1 MYNSTYGNPY
11 VVHANNS
18 EFTVPYW
25 GIAIYR
31 ANNLQVLHISRWG
44 LFWKKKKNTTT
55 LPLMCLCFFTTQP
68 LYSLGHISKASPKDM
83 DTCTRPVCR
92 LWGQCIHS
100 LIQQAWWVLD
110 LITNFVWQATL
121 STIVKILK
129 YEWIGPW
136 ALQLEY
142 LTVPVLI
149 VSDSPNVGEVL
160 SD

>member
-1 MYNSTYGNPY
+1 MEILTLCMQIILNSLFHT
-11 VVHANNS
+11 
-18 EFTVPYW
+18 EELLFTVQ
-25 GIAIYR
+25 IIYR
-31 ANNLQVLHISRWG
+31 FYTFLDED
-44 LFWKKKKNTTT
+44 FFEKKNKNTTT

>member
-1 MYNSTYGNPY
+1 MEILMLCMQIILNSLFHT
-11 VVHANNS
+11 
-18 EFTVPYW
+18 EELLFTVQ
-25 GIAIYR
+25 IIYR
-31 ANNLQVLHISRWG
+31 FYTFLDED
-44 LFWKKKKNTTT
+44 FFEKKNKNTTT

-83 DTCTRPVCR
+83 DTCTRPVCH

>member
-1 MYNSTYGNPY
+1 MEILTLCMQIILNSLFHT
-11 VVHANNS
+11 
-18 EFTVPYW
+18 EELLFTVQ
-25 GIAIYR
+25 IIYR
-31 ANNLQVLHISRWG
+31 FYTFLDED
-44 LFWKKKKNTTT
+44 FFEKKKNTTT

>member
-1 MYNSTYGNPY
+1 MEILMLCMQIILNSLFHT
-11 VVHANNS
+11 
-18 EFTVPYW
+18 EELLFTVQ
-25 GIAIYR
+25 IIYR
-31 ANNLQVLHISRWG
+31 FYTFLDED
-44 LFWKKKKNTTT
+44 FFEKKNKNTTT

>member
-1 MYNSTYGNPY
+1 MEILTLCMQIILNSLFHT
-11 VVHANNS
+11 
-18 EFTVPYW
+18 EELLFTVQ
-25 GIAIYR
+25 IIYR
-31 ANNLQVLHISRWG
+31 FYTFLDED
-44 LFWKKKKNTTT
+44 FFEKKNKNTTT

-83 DTCTRPVCR
+83 DTCTRPVCH